1 MVLYLEAETRDD
13 TVTIEAIDFV
23 LNNGKE
29 VMMTWDESDI
39 SRHENGFSA
48 KFKGVEFNE
57 KYANGNL
64 GLVKGGRIS
73 DIRLYSEKK
82 EDIPF
87 KVTGMLFDDYGE
99 RCSIDLDPR
108 QTF

>member
-1 MVLYLEAETRDD
+1 MILYLEAETKDN
-13 TVTIEAIDFV
+13 TITIEAIHFV

-29 VMMTWDESDI
+29 VIMTWDESDI

-48 KFKGVEFNE
+48 RYKGVAFDEE
-57 KYANGNL
+57 YANGNL
-64 GLVKGGRIS
+64 GLIKGGRIS
-73 DIRLYSEKK
+73 DISLYSERS

-99 RCSIDLDPR
+99 RCSIDPDPS

>member
-1 MVLYLEAETRDD
+1 MILYLEGETGDN
-13 TVTIEAIDFV
+13 TVTIGAIHFM

-29 VMMTWDESDI
+29 VVMTWDESDI

-48 KFKGVEFNE
+48 RYKGVVFDEE
-57 KYANGNL
+57 YANGNL
-64 GLVKGGRIS
+64 ELIKGGMIS
-73 DIRLYSEKK
+73 DISLYSEKK
-82 EDIPF
+82 GTYPF

-99 RCSIDLDPR
+99 KYSFDPDPN